1 MSIKGVSGQLIGAA
15 MAASLLILA
24 PVASFAAKSPEAKAI
39 SEAKAKAAKKR
50 LGSIGSFTPAASD
63 PRRAALFN
71 RAGVNFGDASF
82 RFTPSGGGGRRAVTV
97 AIRARATTK
106 AGAER
111 TAAIM
116 INSAAINAGLD
127 ASAYSLGASV
137 GWKHF
142 ALAGDVARIDG
153 GITAENRDMADI
165 GLSYSGSKWSTRLLL
180 GAERAT
186 GLRPRI
192 GGPEEVMSVDL
203 GGSYALTGN
212 LELNGGVRY
221 KSQRERAEL
230 SNDQRRDSQAI
241 YVGTAFRF

>member
-1 MSIKGVSGQLIGAA
+1 MSIKGVKGQLMGAA

-24 PVASFAAKSPEAKAI
+24 PAVPSVAKAPEAKAKTI
-39 SEAKAKAAKKR
+39 RKR
-50 LGSIGSFTPAASD
+50 SPSIGSFTPAASD

-71 RAGVNFGDASF
+71 RAGVNFGDSSF

-111 TAAIM
+111 SAAIM
-116 INSAAINAGLD
+116 VNSAAINAGLE

-153 GITAENRDMADI
+153 GITAENRDIADI

-192 GGPEEVMSVDL
+192 GGPEESMSVDL
-203 GGSYALTGN
+203 GGSYALTSN
-212 LELNGGVRY
+212 LELSGGVRY

-230 SNDQRRDSQAI
+230 SSDQRRDSQAI